1 MKKILLPALLFGAFL
16 MNGQVLLNEDFSTFT
31 KGPLDDI
38 VNDVNLG
45 QNGWAVLGG
54 ANATPDAVLIAGSPD
69 QFLAVDAAVAGE
81 SNSIVKP
88 LAALWATRKTGNE
101 NFVFR
106 FYFEFPGVDANS
118 EQEFEIVIMD
128 KDSKRIGGLLYSV
141 ADGKLKLVLGD
152 TGLATVF
159 NNTST
164 QPTGSY
170 FDFLYEKATGKLTLK
185 VGSTTLPAQSAPV
198 GKTPQ
203 DLVIYSSSSSNS
215 SVATYAIFD
224 DIYFRAQSDTNLSVN
239 ENLIASKISVS
250 PNPAKDFVTISTD
263 NSLTINKVDVLDIN
277 GRLVQQNIFDNI
289 SNTQI
294 NISDL
299 SSGLYFMK
307 ISSNKGTLTKKIE
320 KN

>member
-1 MKKILLPALLFGAFL
+1 MDT
-16 MNGQVLLNEDFSTFT
+16 NNER
-31 KGPLDDI
+31 
-38 VNDVNLG
+38 
-45 QNGWAVLGG
+45 
-54 ANATPDAVLIAGSPD
+54 IAG
-69 QFLAVDAAVAGE
+69 F
-81 SNSIVKP
+81 
-88 LAALWATRKTGNE
+88 
-101 NFVFR
+101 
-106 FYFEFPGVDANS
+106 
-118 EQEFEIVIMD
+118 
-128 KDSKRIGGLLYSV
+128 LYSV
-141 ADGKLKLVLGD
+141 ADGKMKVVIGN
-152 TGLATVF
+152 TGLATAFTNPGVDRL
-159 NNTST
+159 ST
-164 QPTGSY
+164 Y
-170 FDFLYEKATGKLTLK
+170 LDFLYEKSTGKLTFTVEALNK
-185 VGSTTLPAQSAPV
+185 TYQPIQGPT
-198 GKTPQ
+198 GKTPK
-203 DLVIYSSSSSNS
+203 DLVIYSSSSSTS
-215 SVATYAIFD
+215 SVATAAIFD

>member
-1 MKKILLPALLFGAFL
+1 VI
-16 MNGQVLLNEDFSTFT
+16 
-31 KGPLDDI
+31 
-38 VNDVNLG
+38 
-45 QNGWAVLGG
+45 
-54 ANATPDAVLIAGSPD
+54 
-69 QFLAVDAAVAGE
+69 
-81 SNSIVKP
+81 
-88 LAALWATRKTGNE
+88 GN
-101 NFVFR
+101 
-106 FYFEFPGVDANS
+106 
-118 EQEFEIVIMD
+118 
-128 KDSKRIGGLLYSV
+128 
-141 ADGKLKLVLGD
+141 

-159 NNTST
+159 TNPSADRLST
-164 QPTGSY
+164 Y
-170 FDFLYEKATGKLTLK
+170 IDVLYEKTTGKLTFKISAL
-185 VGSTTLPAQSAPV
+185 SYTSPAVSGPI

-203 DLVIYSSSSSNS
+203 DLAIYSSSSSNS
-215 SVATYAIFD
+215 SVATYALFD